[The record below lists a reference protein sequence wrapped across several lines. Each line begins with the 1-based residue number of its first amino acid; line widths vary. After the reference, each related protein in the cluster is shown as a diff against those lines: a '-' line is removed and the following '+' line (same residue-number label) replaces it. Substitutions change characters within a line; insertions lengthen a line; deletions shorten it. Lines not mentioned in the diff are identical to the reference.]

1 MGPPWGPVPER
12 QIHLPTSFLTFALRL
27 QPFAPEFC
35 RRSPVCSEN
44 DAFPER
50 IGYLNSGGEFTFRCR
65 RMLRR
70 FQILLRFSTF
80 ALRLRPFGSVFG
92 DGAPV
97 CNENDAFPERN
108 GYLNFRDGAPVCS
121 ENDSFFFGFP
131 RFRKLSFSLQVCRV
145 APWKRKRRRAPG
157 AAARIQAGD
166 PNGLLFLNPY

>member
-1 MGPPWGPVPER
+1 
-12 QIHLPTSFLTFALRL
+12 
-27 QPFAPEFC
+27 
-35 RRSPVCSEN
+35 
-44 DAFPER
+44 
-50 IGYLNSGGEFTFRCR
+50 
-65 RMLRR
+65 MLRR

-108 GYLNFRDGAPVCS
+108 GDLNFRDGAPVCS

-131 RFRKLSFSLQVCRV
+131 RFRKLCFSLQVPMHGQSGQRSG
-145 APWKRKRRRAPG
+145 RAAG
-157 AAARIQAGD
+157 AAAGIQSGD